1 MYYAYIIE
9 SAQSGIFYKGSAGDY
24 KKRLKEHNEGI
35 NEYTRNKGPWKL
47 VFVHEFENK

>member
-9 SAQSGIFYKGSAGDY
+9 SAQSGIFYKGSTGDY

-47 VFVHEFENK
+47 VFVQAFEN